1 MPGNI
6 INPWIMEGRSSWPNN
21 SEESYVEMVYEQKSG
36 LKQQEGLPAKTGY
49 RETLSECLLAYM
61 WSYITVSSQNQYLHF
76 KTKSNNLKIQRAER
90 VDSVSKGMIFSPYL

>member
-6 INPWIMEGRSSWPNN
+6 IGPWIMQGRSSWPNN
-21 SEESYVEMVYEQKSG
+21 NEESYVEKVYEQQSG

-61 WSYITVSSQNQYLHF
+61 WTYITISSQNQYLHF